1 MIDFNNI
8 GSFEF
13 NKNVYHSETFVPY
26 YVKRFLNKRNYY
38 NNDVNER
45 MKLHEYKVGEQFFPF
60 DNSFCID
67 LETGKREWIAGTSC
81 GNPFSDHVF
90 TIVDGPYWDHVT
102 FGICNNEPA
111 SVLRFVTVKDSVTEK
126 YYRVLCKEFDF

>member
-1 MIDFNNI
+1 MFINFNDSLEI
-8 GSFEF
+8 
-13 NKNVYHSETFVPY
+13 NKNVYPSNTFVPH
-26 YVKRFLNKRNYY
+26 YVTRFVNKSHYCSDNI
-38 NNDVNER
+38 NER

-102 FGICNNEPA
+102 FGICNDEPA

>member
-1 MIDFNNI
+1 MFINFNDSLEI
-8 GSFEF
+8 
-13 NKNVYHSETFVPY
+13 NKNVYPSDTFVPY
-26 YVKRFLNKRNYY
+26 YVTRFVNKNHYCS
-38 NNDVNER
+38 DDINER

-81 GNPFSDHVF
+81 GNPFNDHEF
-90 TIVDGPYWDHVT
+90 IIVDGPYWDHVT
-102 FGICNNEPA
+102 FGISDDEPA
-111 SVLRFVTVKDSVTEK
+111 SVLRFVTVKDSVTGK

>member
-1 MIDFNNI
+1 MFINFNDSLEI
-8 GSFEF
+8 
-13 NKNVYHSETFVPY
+13 NKNVYPSETFVPH
-26 YVKRFLNKRNYY
+26 YVTRYVNKNHYCSD
-38 NNDVNER
+38 NVNER

-67 LETGKREWIAGTSC
+67 LETGKREWIAGTC
-81 GNPFSDHVF
+81 LGNPFKNHDF
-90 TIVDGPYWDHVT
+90 IIVDGPYWDHVT
-102 FGICNNEPA
+102 FGICNDEPA

>member
-1 MIDFNNI
+1 MFANFNDSLEI
-8 GSFEF
+8 
-13 NKNVYHSETFVPY
+13 NKNVYPSETFVPY
-26 YVKRFLNKRNYY
+26 YVTRFVNKNHYY
-38 NNDVNER
+38 SNDINER

-67 LETGKREWIAGTSC
+67 LETGKREWIAGTCC

-102 FGICNNEPA
+102 FGISDDEPA
-111 SVLRFVTVKDSVTEK
+111 SVLRFVNVKDSVTGK
-126 YYRVLCKEFDF
+126 YYRVHCKEFDF